1 MHCDHKIVE
10 QGQFKYELAKLQKS
24 TNNLLSCFGLIEE
37 NMDLSPIHL
46 AVLEKKKSSKQ
57 SKKKY
62 PKWLGRIPFVPSGS
76 AAPVGPTTDRPVVS
90 CRRQQFS
97 HDFAQ

>member
-1 MHCDHKIVE
+1 
-10 QGQFKYELAKLQKS
+10 
-24 TNNLLSCFGLIEE
+24 
-37 NMDLSPIHL
+37 MDLSPIHL
-46 AVLEKKKSSKQ
+46 AVLEKKNLQNKV
-57 SKKKY
+57 KKNTQ
-62 PKWLGRIPFVPSGS
+62 KWLGRIPFVPSGS